1 MKQWAPS
8 RTAEFRL
15 DAAVADARPPFPH
28 CARSLRGVPTVRE
41 SVLLAHHMADNGGIS
56 MKTRSTL
63 RIFGARAKGLCAL
76 AILIAFLTGCA
87 TQGDTAR
94 TEGTVAGAG
103 VGAAVGAGLG
113 YLIGGN
119 ATSAGI
125 GAAVGAAIGGGA
137 GYAYADSV
145 ARRHEALAGKERD
158 VDARIAFARGINE
171 DTQQYNIRLAREVAE
186 REQRIARLQTATQ
199 NQETAQR
206 DLAQE
211 KQALSARVTDANKQL
226 AVAQDELTNLKKFRA
241 EQATSSKPLDD
252 QIRLLEANL
261 AEMKSNTTA
270 LASMNARI

>member
-1 MKQWAPS
+1 MMQFAPSGTADSGCTQSPSMYVRRS
-8 RTAEFRL
+8 RTAT
-15 DAAVADARPPFPH
+15 
-28 CARSLRGVPTVRE
+28 SNVRI
-41 SVLLAHHMADNGGIS
+41 VDV
-56 MKTRSTL
+56 
-63 RIFGARAKGLCAL
+63 RAKNLCAL
-76 AILIAFLTGCA
+76 AILIAFLTSCA

-94 TEGTVAGAG
+94 TEGTVGGAA

-113 YLIGGN
+113 YLIGRN
-119 ATSAGI
+119 AAGAGI

-145 ARRHEALAGKERD
+145 AKRHEALAGKERD

-171 DTQQYNIRLAREVAE
+171 DTQQYNVRLAREVAD

-206 DLAQE
+206 ELAKE
-211 KQALSARVTDANKQL
+211 KQALSARVTDANNQL
-226 AVAQDELTNLKKFRA
+226 AVAQQELVNLKQFRA
-241 EQATSSKPLDD
+241 TQASSSKALDD
-252 QIRLLEANL
+252 QIVLLEANL